1 MTGRDAILALNIVL
15 IIILIGLS
23 IAIYAGSNINN
34 VIVIVLTVVMVAL
47 STYLIF
53 TSPNHRV
60 RNVFDNG
67 LAFDA
72 KKDELMKIDDINKN
86 DEENNPLI

>member
-1 MTGRDAILALNIVL
+1 MTGRDAIIALNIVL

-23 IAIYAGSNINN
+23 IAICAGSNINN
-34 VIVIVLTVVMVAL
+34 VIVIVLVGVMVAL

-53 TSPNHRV
+53 TEPKHRI

-72 KKDELMKIDDINKN
+72 KNNK
-86 DEENNPLI
+86 LI

>member
-15 IIILIGLS
+15 LIILIGLS

-53 TSPNHRV
+53 TAPKRHV
-60 RNVFDNG
+60 KNVFANG

-72 KKDELMKIDDINKN
+72 EKDELMEIDEINKYDSFIN
-86 DEENNPLI
+86 KRN

>member
-53 TSPNHRV
+53 TAPNHRV

-72 KKDELMKIDDINKN
+72 KKDELMKIDEINEYDSLINKRN
-86 DEENNPLI
+86 

>member
-15 IIILIGLS
+15 IIILIGLY
-23 IAIYAGSNINN
+23 IATYAGSNINN
-34 VIVIVLTVVMVAL
+34 GIIIVLSIVMAAL

-53 TSPNHRV
+53 TSPKHRI

-72 KKDELMKIDDINKN
+72 EKDELRKIDEYDSSINKRN
-86 DEENNPLI
+86 